1 MQKKSC
7 YDWCDWLINHIPK
20 AMEIMGGAKDK
31 SMILLKT
38 DTTKDYSKLTL
49 SKMFIVVERNQGN

>member
-1 MQKKSC
+1 MK
-7 YDWCDWLINHIPK
+7 
-20 AMEIMGGAKDK
+20 IMGGAKDK

-49 SKMFIVVERNQGN
+49 SKTFIVVERNQGN

>member
-1 MQKKSC
+1 MK
-7 YDWCDWLINHIPK
+7 
-20 AMEIMGGAKDK
+20 IMGGAKDK
-31 SMILLKT
+31 STILLKT